1 MRFNVK
7 TADPREM
14 GYYVRMIR
22 LGAFP
27 QASGEVSY
35 PAFEEPR
42 VYTVVEVDKTAI
54 RSFSFNT
61 RRGYFIVNSS

>member
-1 MRFNVK
+1 
-7 TADPREM
+7 
-14 GYYVRMIR
+14 MIR